1 MDINKQPG
9 IKCDSIILSES
20 FFKRK
25 PQIPKDLEIQ
35 INFDVKNTI
44 NEERKKLA
52 SEVTAIIN
60 NEESAVYAKVTYVG
74 LFSIQGEEN
83 LPLNEFAESNA
94 PAIIFPYIREEIHN
108 KMQKACLPKFLIIPP
123 INIIALSKSSDSK

>member
-1 MDINKQPG
+1 MLVAGP
-9 IKCDSIILSES
+9 SAA
-20 FFKRK
+20 
-25 PQIPKDLEIQ
+25 
-35 INFDVKNTI
+35 DVGELKAHRRSVVRTWGGWWYAMI
-44 NEERKKLA
+44 VSWERKKLA